1 MEINFDFTIFV
12 HLAAVVLGIVSSAI
26 ILFYG
31 FKTHPVNQ
39 PLAIGQLSIS
49 LGVFVSFSLVSK
61 LIVHWPFLYR
71 TGHIFALIFVP
82 MPYLYT
88 VFYTRKRL
96 WRWYD
101 LLHALPLLIFLVDY
115 WDVLSMSTAQKL
127 LIIQQEVNDL
137 DVLGKFKQSKFFG
150 PGFHQESRTVLF
162 SAYWVAQ
169 VVVLVKWTRSQPS
182 LMLQNKVWR
191 NWMMLF
197 LGCQFFIWFPFYLS
211 IFWLDKFTTYQ
222 IVNSFSVIWL
232 MVSSLSLFFFPS
244 LIYGKASEVPADS
257 IKEAKVLRKTQ
268 ISDGEEKKLEEVM
281 RRIDSEMEGN
291 RFFLIQGYSIND
303 FSKDIHIPVYQISK
317 SINHFRGMSFIDFI
331 NQKRIQYCIQKF
343 DSGEWSTYKVEAI
356 AFECGFNSRNSFTIA
371 FKKIQGILPSNYR
384 QKMIDNSSL

>member
-1 MEINFDFTIFV
+1 MEINFDFITFI
-12 HLAAVVLGIVSSAI
+12 HLAVVVLGLVSAAI

-39 PLAIGQLSIS
+39 PLGIGQLCIS
-49 LGVFVSFSLVSK
+49 LGVFVSFSLSSK

-71 TGHIFALIFVP
+71 TGNIFALIFIP

-101 LLHALPLLIFLVDY
+101 LLHALPLFFYLVDY
-115 WDVLSMSTAQKL
+115 WDVLSMSSAQKL
-127 LIIQQEVNDL
+127 ILIQQEINDL
-137 DVLGKFKQSKFFG
+137 DVLGKFRQSKFIG
-150 PGFHQESRTVLF
+150 PGFHLEFRMVLL

-169 VVVLVKWTRSQPS
+169 VIVFVKWVRSQPFLTPQS
-182 LMLQNKVWR
+182 KVWR

-197 LGCQFFIWFPFYLS
+197 LGCQFFVWFPFYLS
-211 IFWLDKFTTYQ
+211 IFWSDKWSTYH
-222 IVNSFSVIWL
+222 IIHSFSVIWL
-232 MVSSLSLFFFPS
+232 MVSSISLFFFPS
-244 LIYGKASEVPADS
+244 LIYGKASEVPADF

-268 ISDGEEKKLEEVM
+268 IADSEVKKLEEVM
-281 RRIDSEMEGN
+281 RRIELEMDGN

-303 FSKDIHIPVYQISK
+303 FSKDIQIPVYQISK

-331 NQKRIQYCIQKF
+331 NQKRIQYCIKKF
-343 DSGEWSTYKVEAI
+343 DDGEWATYKVEAI

-371 FKKIQGILPSNYR
+371 FKKIQGTLPSDYR
-384 QKMIDNSSL
+384 QKNGR

>member
-1 MEINFDFTIFV
+1 MEIPFDLLTLV
-12 HLAAVVLGIVSSAI
+12 HLAAVVLGIVSAAI

-39 PLAIGQLSIS
+39 PLGIGQLSIS

-71 TGHIFALIFVP
+71 TGNIFALIFVP

-96 WRWYD
+96 WRWHD

-115 WDVLSMSTAQKL
+115 WNVLSMSSAQKL
-127 LIIQQEVNDL
+127 ILIQQEINDL
-137 DVLGKFKQSKFFG
+137 DVLGAFRQSKFFG
-150 PGFHQESRTVLF
+150 PGFHQEFRTVLF

-169 VVVLVKWTRSQPS
+169 VVVLVKWGRSHPS
-182 LMLQNKVWR
+182 LTPQSKVWR
-191 NWMMLF
+191 NWMMVF

-211 IFWLDKFTTYQ
+211 IFWLDKLTTYQ

-232 MVSSLSLFFFPS
+232 MVLSLSLFFFPS
-244 LIYGKASEVPADS
+244 LLYGKASEVPDDA
-257 IKEAKVLRKTQ
+257 IKETKVLKKVQLT
-268 ISDGEEKKLEEVM
+268 DGEVKKLEELM
-281 RRIDSEMEGN
+281 RRIESEMDGN
-291 RFFLIQGYSIND
+291 RFFLIHGYGIND

-317 SINHFRGMSFIDFI
+317 SINHFRGVGFVDYI

-343 DSGEWSTYKVEAI
+343 DRGEWATYKVEAI
-356 AFECGFNSRNSFTIA
+356 AHDCGFSSRNSFTIA
-371 FKKIQGILPSNYR
+371 FKKLQGVLPSHYR
-384 QKMIDNSSL
+384 QKISDTAS

>member
-1 MEINFDFTIFV
+1 MEIPFDFITLI
-12 HLAAVVLGIVSSAI
+12 HLAAVVLGIVSAAI

-31 FKTHPVNQ
+31 FKTHPVNL
-39 PLAIGQLSIS
+39 PLGIGQLSIS

-71 TGHIFALIFVP
+71 TGNIFALVFVP

-115 WDVLSMSTAQKL
+115 WDVLSMSSAQKL
-127 LIIQQEVNDL
+127 ILIQQEVNDL
-137 DVLGKFKQSKFFG
+137 DVLGAFKQSKFFG
-150 PGFHQESRTVLF
+150 PGFHQGFRTVLF

-169 VVVLVKWTRSQPS
+169 VMVLVKWVRSQPS
-182 LMLQNKVWR
+182 LTPQSKVWR

-211 IFWLDKFTTYQ
+211 LFGLNIMTTYH

-244 LIYGKASEVPADS
+244 LLYGKAVEGDGRRRITSRDPVQSQPT
-257 IKEAKVLRKTQ
+257 EAEK
-268 ISDGEEKKLEEVM
+268 KKLEEIM
-281 RRIDSEMEGN
+281 EMIEYKMN
-291 RFFLIQGYSIND
+291 ESSYFLKQGYSIKDLSND
-303 FSKDIHIPVYQISK
+303 VGIPVYQISK
-317 SINHFRGMSFIDFI
+317 SLNILRGLGFVDYINL
-331 NQKRIQYCIQKF
+331 KRIQYCISKYEN
-343 DSGEWSTYKVEAI
+343 GEWLHFTVEAI
-356 AFECGFNSRNSFTIA
+356 AEKCGFNNRNTFSKA
-371 FKKIQGILPSNYR
+371 FKRTKGISPSDFR
-384 QKMIDNSSL
+384 ATLVKAD